1 MCKSYI
7 NLCTCLLGIVVP
19 GEFVRR
25 CQLFQTRLWI
35 FCVLDL
41 FTVFVACS
49 FSHFTRMR
57 LYLVP
62 LMVLGFLVS
71 EDFSAVFCELGCS
84 ECFCEDVCGVFGG
97 CYFVELEVSVD

>member
-1 MCKSYI
+1 M
-7 NLCTCLLGIVVP
+7 LGVVVP
-19 GEFVRR
+19 GEFVHR

-97 CYFVELEVSVD
+97 CYFVEFEVSAD